1 MEHSRSKAP
10 VVTRLALS
18 FAAILFGAGA
28 AQAASSPYSVHMERQ
43 RGSILIVEHTPV
55 TARAGVRTVYRA
67 KAVRKHWVPPSKVAA
82 ARKVHRRKAVRVG
95 YSGALAGGCS
105 NGGHVRR
112 RLPSGEAVLLH
123 RDVCEG
129 IAPIS
134 SLPGRF

>member
-1 MEHSRSKAP
+1 M
-10 VVTRLALS
+10 TLLALS
-18 FAAILFGAGA
+18 LAAILFKAGA
-28 AQAASSPYSVHMERQ
+28 AQAASSPYSVHIERQ

-82 ARKVHRRKAVRVG
+82 ARKVHRKAVRVG

-105 NGGHVRR
+105 NGGHVGR